1 MKKGLYRLATIPR
14 LAAALPAIQTIG
26 WMPDHLYVHRNHEI
40 NALFLCFVLREEQGS
55 RTEIIDGRECT
66 CNGGSPHVSLVLPGT
81 VMTTIRTVKR
91 DELFFVYP
99 GEHGTFWRN
108 YFTELQTAFVLT
120 PRFRKLLDEVFENL
134 NNLQEPG
141 RADQLDL
148 LVLRMLLEIKM
159 QKQQLLESRE
169 EQAVR
174 RIASV
179 LTAHFQEPLSIPELL
194 RGSGLSTRSFY
205 RLWNSFYDESPMEM
219 LQARRM
225 FAAEQLLATT
235 DLRIQEIADLC
246 GFSSPVYFYQRFL
259 KRHGCSPAEY
269 RKERRNIAFA
279 ADASGREPLD
289 RKGKS

>member
-14 LAAALPAIQTIG
+14 LTATLPVIQTIG
-26 WMPDHLYVHRNHEI
+26 WMPDHFYVHREHQI
-40 NALFLCFVLREEQGS
+40 NALFICFILREEAGS
-55 RTEIIDGRECT
+55 SSTIINGRVCT
-66 CNGGSPHVSLVLPGT
+66 YNGGSPRVSVVLPGS
-81 VMTTIRTVKR
+81 VMTTIHTLKK
-91 DELFFVYP
+91 DELFFIYK
-99 GEHGTFWRN
+99 EDSISFWKN
-108 YFTELQTAFVLT
+108 YFVERRETFVMT

-134 NNLQEPG
+134 NDLHAPG

-148 LVLRMLLEIKM
+148 LVPRMLLEIKM

-169 EQAVR
+169 EQEVR

-205 RLWNSFYDESPMEM
+205 RLWSRFYTESPMEM
-219 LQARRM
+219 LQAKRM
-225 FAAEQLLATT
+225 FAAEQLLSTT

-259 KRHGCSPAEY
+259 KVHGCSPAEY
-269 RKERRNIAFA
+269 RKQRFNTVAE
-279 ADASGREPLD
+279 DVSGTESGD
-289 RKGKS
+289 QQGKK